1 MRRRVEAVKR
11 LGLALLALC
20 GLMLPAVALAQ
31 VQAEL
36 VAADRS
42 VQPGQPVQL
51 ALRMQHDPHWHSFW
65 KNAGTG
71 LPTRLMWE
79 LPAGWSA
86 DAIQWPTPVL
96 VRDREG
102 NITGHGYEGLLYLPV
117 RLAVPAGLKP
127 GTEVELKAQARWLMC
142 ETVCIPG
149 KAELSLRM
157 PVRAEPPQPDEDVR
171 AAIAAMPMPGASE
184 GWQLAATREQGGLA
198 LRVAAPTDIA
208 ELHFFPAD
216 GFVSYKVP
224 QTIGNRGARA
234 LLKLPLDDAETLPAD
249 ARLRG
254 VLAYNDVSGTYRGV
268 EVDLPFVAEAEA
280 AALVSTTDLGAAP
293 APATTPSATGATARD
308 ARLSLL
314 VVLFAV
320 LGGLILNLM
329 PCVFPVLGLKVVGF
343 IEQAGSDRRKVSL
356 HALSFTAGVLLSFWA
371 LAAALAVLREGGQ
384 QLGWGFQL
392 QSAPFVF
399 VLALVMLAFAMNLSG
414 VFEVGVRAT
423 AIGSRLQT
431 QGGAAGS
438 FFSGMLATV
447 VATPCSAPFLAPA
460 LGAALALPTVPSF
473 VVFTAIALGLALP
486 YLLLSVFPRLVG
498 LLPRPGAWME
508 TFKQLMAF
516 PLYATV
522 GYLLWVLAGQ
532 LHEAALLNALLALA
546 VLAFG
551 LWLYG
556 RGTRPGARGHGARL
570 ATGGGLLALLLAAL
584 LGWPRAP
591 APEQLQWEP
600 WSGERVQQ
608 LQQEGRPIYV
618 DFTARWCATC
628 QVNKKVVFA
637 SGRVRD
643 YFRQHRVAAL
653 KADWTNADPLI
664 TAELEKWNRSA
675 VPFNLAYPASGG
687 APAELPEVLTPEIV
701 LAAFDTPTPR
711 GQE

>member
-1 MRRRVEAVKR
+1 MRLHVDVLRRAA
-11 LGLALLALC
+11 LTALLLL
-20 GLMLPAVALAQ
+20 GVLLPGSVLAQ

-36 VAADRS
+36 VAAQRS
-42 VQPGQPVQL
+42 VQPGEPLQL

-71 LPTRLMWE
+71 LPTKLMWD
-79 LPAGWSA
+79 LPPGWTA
-86 DAIQWPTPVL
+86 EAIQWPTPIL

-102 NITGHGYEGLLYLPV
+102 NITGHGYEGLSYLPV
-117 RLAVPAGLKP
+117 RLIAPADLKP
-127 GTEVELKAQARWLMC
+127 GSEVELKAQARWLMC

-149 KAELSLRM
+149 KAAVSLRV
-157 PVRAEPPQPDEDVR
+157 PVSSDAPEAD
-171 AAIAAMPMPGASE
+171 AAVQAALAALPMPASSE
-184 GWQLAATREQGGLA
+184 GWKLAATREKDGLT
-198 LRVAAPTDIA
+198 LRVAAPADMA
-208 ELHFFPAD
+208 DLHFFPAD
-216 GFVSYKVP
+216 EFVSYKVP

-234 LLKLPLDDAETLPAD
+234 LLKLPLDAAETMPAD
-249 ARLRG
+249 AMLRG
-254 VLAYNDVSGTYRGV
+254 VLAYSDAQGAYRGV
-268 EVDLPFVAEAEA
+268 AIELPFVAEAEA
-280 AALVSTTDLGAAP
+280 SALVGTADLGAVP
-293 APATTPSATGATARD
+293 TSAD
-308 ARLSLL
+308 AAGGTQLSF
-314 VVLFAV
+314 VVLLFAV

-343 IEQAGSDRRKVSL
+343 IEQAGNDRRKVSL

-371 LAAALAVLREGGQ
+371 LAGLLAVLREGGQ

-414 VFEVGVRAT
+414 VFEVGMRAT
-423 AIGSRLQT
+423 GIGSGLQT
-431 QGGAAGS
+431 RTGVAGS

-460 LGAALALPTVPSF
+460 LGAALALPTAQSF

-486 YLLLSVFPRLVG
+486 YLLLSVFPSLVK

-522 GYLLWVLAGQ
+522 AYLLWVLAGQ

-546 VLAFG
+546 LLGFG

-556 RGTRPGARGHGARL
+556 RATRPGARGARARL
-570 ATGGGLLALLLAAL
+570 SALGGVLVLAAAVL
-584 LGWPRAP
+584 FGWPRAP
-591 APEQLQWEP
+591 APEQLQWEA
-600 WSGERVQQ
+600 WSSERVQQ
-608 LQQEGRPIYV
+608 LQAEGRPIYV

-637 SGRVRD
+637 SARVRD
-643 YFRQHRVAAL
+643 YFREHNVAAL

-664 TAELEKWNRSA
+664 TAELERWNRSA
-675 VPFNLAYPASGG
+675 VPFNLAYPAGGG
-687 APAELPEVLTPEIV
+687 APRELPEVLTPEIV
-701 LAAFDTPTPR
+701 LSALDNATPQGR
-711 GQE
+711 D

>member
-1 MRRRVEAVKR
+1 MRLHVDVIRRAALSALVL
-11 LGLALLALC
+11 LGVLLP
-20 GLMLPAVALAQ
+20 GSVLAQ

-36 VAADRS
+36 VTAQRS
-42 VQPGQPVQL
+42 VQPGQPLQL

-71 LPTRLMWE
+71 LPTKLMWE
-79 LPAGWSA
+79 LPPGWTA
-86 DAIQWPTPVL
+86 EAIQWPTPIL

-102 NITGHGYEGLLYLPV
+102 NITGHGYEGLSYLPV
-117 RLAVPAGLKP
+117 RLIAPADLKP
-127 GTEVELKAQARWLMC
+127 GSTVELKAQARWLMC

-149 KAELSLRM
+149 KAAVSLSV
-157 PVRAEPPQPDEDVR
+157 PVSADQPQPAADVQ
-171 AAIAAMPMPGASE
+171 AALAALPMPSPSE
-184 GWQLAATREQGGLA
+184 GWQLAATREQGDLT
-198 LRVAAPTDIA
+198 LRVAAPADIA

-216 GFVSYKVP
+216 EFVSYKVP

-234 LLKLPLDDAETLPAD
+234 LLKLPLDPAEIVPAD
-249 ARLRG
+249 AALRG
-254 VLAYNDVSGTYRGV
+254 VLAYTDAQGVYRGV
-268 EVDLPFVAEAEA
+268 SIELPFVAEAEA
-280 AALVSTTDLGAAP
+280 TALVSTADLGAA
-293 APATTPSATGATARD
+293 SASGAGNDGAQ
-308 ARLSLL
+308 LSLL
-314 VVLFAV
+314 VLLFAV

-343 IEQAGSDRRKVSL
+343 IEQAGNDRRKVSL

-371 LAAALAVLREGGQ
+371 LAGMLAVLRESGQ

-399 VLALVMLAFAMNLSG
+399 MLALVMLAFAMNLSG
-414 VFEVGVRAT
+414 VFEVGMRAT
-423 AIGSRLQT
+423 SVGSGLQSRS
-431 QGGAAGS
+431 GVAGS

-460 LGAALALPTVPSF
+460 LGAALALPTAQSF
-473 VVFTAIALGLALP
+473 LVFTAIALGLALP
-486 YLLLSVFPRLVG
+486 YLLLSVFPSLVK

-532 LHEAALLNALLALA
+532 LHEAALLNALLALS
-546 VLAFG
+546 LLGFG

-556 RGTRPGARGHGARL
+556 RGTRPGARGSRAKLSVVAGVL
-570 ATGGGLLALLLAAL
+570 VLAAAVL
-584 LGWPRAP
+584 FGWPRAP
-591 APEQLQWEP
+591 APEALQWEV
-600 WSGERVQQ
+600 WSSERVQQ
-608 LQQEGRPIYV
+608 LQAEGRPIYV

-637 SGRVRD
+637 AARVND
-643 YFRQHRVAAL
+643 YFRDNEVVAL

-664 TAELEKWNRSA
+664 TAELERWNRSA
-675 VPFNLAYPASGG
+675 VPFNLAYPAGGG
-687 APAELPEVLTPEIV
+687 APRELPEVLTPEIV
-701 LAAFDTPTPR
+701 LSALENATPPGR
-711 GQE
+711 D

>member
-1 MRRRVEAVKR
+1 MHLHVDALRRAALTILLL
-11 LGLALLALC
+11 LGVLLP
-20 GLMLPAVALAQ
+20 GSVLAQ

-36 VAADRS
+36 VAAQRS
-42 VQPGQPVQL
+42 VQPGQPLQL

-71 LPTRLMWE
+71 LPTKLMWD
-79 LPAGWSA
+79 LPPGWTA
-86 DAIQWPTPVL
+86 EAIQWPTPIL

-102 NITGHGYEGLLYLPV
+102 NITGHGYEGLSYLPV
-117 RLAVPAGLKP
+117 RLIAPADLKP
-127 GTEVELKAQARWLMC
+127 GSEIELKAQARWLMC

-149 KAELSLRM
+149 KAAVSLGV
-157 PVRAEPPQPDEDVR
+157 PVSADPPQPDADVQ
-171 AAIAAMPMPGASE
+171 AALAALPMPSSSE
-184 GWQLAATREQGGLA
+184 GWQLAATREQGGLT
-198 LRVAAPTDIA
+198 LRVAAPADIA

-216 GFVSYKVP
+216 EFVSYKVP

-234 LLKLPLDDAETLPAD
+234 LLKLPLDPAETMPAD
-249 ARLRG
+249 AALRG
-254 VLAYNDVSGTYRGV
+254 VLAYTDAKGVYRGV
-268 EVDLPFVAEAEA
+268 SIDLPFVAEAEA
-280 AALVSTTDLGAAP
+280 TALVSTADLGAAP
-293 APATTPSATGATARD
+293 ASANGNDGT
-308 ARLSLL
+308 RLSLL
-314 VVLFAV
+314 VLLFAV

-371 LAAALAVLREGGQ
+371 LAGLLAVLREGGQ

-414 VFEVGVRAT
+414 VFEVGMRAT
-423 AIGSRLQT
+423 GIGSGLQSRSGVT
-431 QGGAAGS
+431 GS

-460 LGAALALPTVPSF
+460 LGAALALPTAQSF

-486 YLLLSVFPRLVG
+486 YLLLSVFPSLVK

-532 LHEAALLNALLALA
+532 LHEAALLNALLALP
-546 VLAFG
+546 LLGFG

-556 RGTRPGARGHGARL
+556 RGTRPGARGGKARL
-570 ATGGGLLALLLAAL
+570 GAVAGVLVLAAAVL
-584 LGWPRAP
+584 FGWPRAAAPRHCNGSPGAASACSSCRPKAARSMSTSPRVGAPP
-591 APEQLQWEP
+591 AR
-600 WSGERVQQ
+600 STR
-608 LQQEGRPIYV
+608 
-618 DFTARWCATC
+618 RWC
-628 QVNKKVVFA
+628 
-637 SGRVRD
+637 S
-643 YFRQHRVAAL
+643 
-653 KADWTNADPLI
+653 
-664 TAELEKWNRSA
+664 
-675 VPFNLAYPASGG
+675 
-687 APAELPEVLTPEIV
+687 
-701 LAAFDTPTPR
+701 PR
-711 GQE
+711 HG

>member
-1 MRRRVEAVKR
+1 MST
-11 LGLALLALC
+11 LLLLAVL
-20 GLMLPAVALAQ
+20 LPGTVLAQ

-36 VAADRS
+36 VAAQRS
-42 VQPGQPVQL
+42 VQPGQPLQL

-79 LPAGWSA
+79 LPPGWTA
-86 DAIQWPTPVL
+86 EAIQWPTPIL

-102 NITGHGYEGLLYLPV
+102 NITGHGYEGLSYLPV
-117 RLAVPAGLKP
+117 RLIAPADLPAGSV
-127 GTEVELKAQARWLMC
+127 VELKAQARWLMC

-149 KAELSLRM
+149 KAALSLRV
-157 PVRAEPPQPDEDVR
+157 PVSAEPAQSDEAVQ
-171 AAIAAMPMPGASE
+171 AALAALPMPAASE
-184 GWQLAATREQGGLA
+184 GWQLAATHASAGLT
-198 LRVAAPTDIA
+198 LRVAAPADIA
-208 ELHFFPAD
+208 DLHFFPAD
-216 GFVSYKVP
+216 AFVSYKVP

-234 LLKLPLDDAETLPAD
+234 LLKLPLDPAETMPAD
-249 ARLRG
+249 AMLRG
-254 VLAYNDVSGTYRGV
+254 VLAYNDAQGVYRGV
-268 EVDLPFVAEAEA
+268 SIELPFVAEAEA
-280 AALVSTTDLGAAP
+280 TALVSTADLGAMP
-293 APATTPSATGATARD
+293 ASARGDGSTQQ
-308 ARLSLL
+308 LSAL
-314 VVLFAV
+314 VLLFAL

-343 IEQAGSDRRKVSL
+343 IEQAGNDRRKVSL

-371 LAAALAVLREGGQ
+371 LAALLAVLREGGQ

-414 VFEVGVRAT
+414 VFEVGMRAT
-423 AIGSRLQT
+423 GVGSSLQT
-431 QGGAAGS
+431 RGGVAGS

-460 LGAALALPTVPSF
+460 LGAALALPTAQAF
-473 VVFTAIALGLALP
+473 IVFTFIALGLALP
-486 YLLLSVFPRLVG
+486 YLLLSVLPSLVR

-522 GYLLWVLAGQ
+522 AYLLWVLAGQ
-532 LHEAALLNALLALA
+532 LQEAALLNALLALS
-546 VLAFG
+546 LLGFG

-556 RGTRPGARGHGARL
+556 RGTRPGARGGRALASTLAGVLVVLEAGAF
-570 ATGGGLLALLLAAL
+570 
-584 LGWPRAP
+584 GWPRA
-591 APEQLQWEP
+591 ATPEQMQWEP
-600 WSGERVQQ
+600 WSSERVQQ
-608 LQQEGRPIYV
+608 LQAEGRPVYV

-637 SGRVRD
+637 SSRVRD
-643 YFRQHRVAAL
+643 YFRDNKVATL

-664 TAELEKWNRSA
+664 TAELERWNRSA
-675 VPFNLAYPASGG
+675 VPFNLAYPAG
-687 APAELPEVLTPEIV
+687 AAAPRELPEVLTPDIV
-701 LAAFDTPTPR
+701 LAALENATPQ
-711 GQE
+711 GQD